1 MQTTENSAHAKIAGG
16 LILKRMMVKTA
27 ESAAPPPSKKLWCR
41 SAVLW
46 FQRSKSPFLGLR
58 TNNFDENVI
67 EPPKIA
73 AELGKGQPLQGRDA
87 SFPSYTLCLWRCRK
101 IVVLVYFCAQLAM
114 TAW

>member
-46 FQRSKSPFLGLR
+46 FQRSKSPFWGLR
-58 TNNFDENVI
+58 TINFDENVI

-73 AELGKGQPLQGRDA
+73 AELGKGALFPNISPVSDKISNLWKPLAR
-87 SFPSYTLCLWRCRK
+87 
-101 IVVLVYFCAQLAM
+101 
-114 TAW
+114 